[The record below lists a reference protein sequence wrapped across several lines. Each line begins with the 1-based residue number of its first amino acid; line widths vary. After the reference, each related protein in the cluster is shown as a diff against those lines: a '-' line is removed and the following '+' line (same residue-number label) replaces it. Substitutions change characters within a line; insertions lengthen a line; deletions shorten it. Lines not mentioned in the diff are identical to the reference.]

1 MGNGDWYNYRYKII
15 YCDYSCTNYS
25 LYYKN
30 TNWVKKMLD
39 FVIFAATAIIGLL
52 ILLFFAL
59 KDSGKE
65 VWQGTANTT

>member
-1 MGNGDWYNYRYKII
+1 MH
-15 YCDYSCTNYS
+15 YS
-25 LYYKN
+25 LYYEN

-39 FVIFAATAIIGLL
+39 FVIFAATAILGLL

-65 VWQGTANTT
+65 VCQGTANTT

>member
-1 MGNGDWYNYRYKII
+1 MGIGII
-15 YCDYSCTNYS
+15 IGNDYLLVLFVHYS
-25 LYYKN
+25 LYYQN
-30 TNWVKKMLD
+30 TNSVKKMLY
-39 FVIFAATAIIGLL
+39 FVIFAATAIIGLI